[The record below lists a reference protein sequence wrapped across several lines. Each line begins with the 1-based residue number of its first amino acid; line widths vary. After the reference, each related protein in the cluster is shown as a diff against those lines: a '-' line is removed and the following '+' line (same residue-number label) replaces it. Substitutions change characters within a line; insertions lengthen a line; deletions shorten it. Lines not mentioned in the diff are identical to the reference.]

1 MYDFSHRLDRPEY
14 DPVDVSDPD
23 FDAGWLAADANEAWT
38 ANGGI
43 AIMDEDATGRYARLA
58 KPQEAAGVREYW
70 AAKGY
75 ARRK

>member
-14 DPVDVSDPD
+14 DPEDVDDAD
-23 FDAGWLAADANEAWT
+23 FDAGWQAADASEAWT

-43 AIMDEDATGRYARLA
+43 AIMDEDAIGRHARLA
-58 KPQEAAGVREYW
+58 NPQEAAGVRAYW
-70 AAKGY
+70 QQMGY

>member
-1 MYDFSHRLDRPEY
+1 MYDFSHRLERPEY

-23 FDAGWLAADANEAWT
+23 FDAGWQAADANEAWT

-43 AIMDEDATGRYARLA
+43 AIMDEDALGRHARLA
-58 KPQEAAGVREYW
+58 NSQEAAGVQAYW
-70 AAKGY
+70 QQKGY